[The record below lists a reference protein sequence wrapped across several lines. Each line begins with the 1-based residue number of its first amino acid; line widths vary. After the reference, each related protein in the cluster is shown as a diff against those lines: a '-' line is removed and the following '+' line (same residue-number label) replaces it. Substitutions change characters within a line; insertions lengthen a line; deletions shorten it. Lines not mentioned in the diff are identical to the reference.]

1 MTDCLILEA
10 SAEALRKQLE
20 AERDEG
26 WHTGTD
32 HQRLVFRIER
42 LKRFEQ
48 YLELAATS
56 ASRGV
61 GHERRFQRRV

>member
-1 MTDCLILEA
+1 MTDCLLLEA

-32 HQRLVFRIER
+32 YQRLVYRIER

-48 YLELAATS
+48 YLELAATFGGPGCG
-56 ASRGV
+56 A
-61 GHERRFQRRV
+61 